1 MATVE
6 QVASLQQQLEQNRQH
21 TSQLVTSLE
30 NVRNEASAA
39 VAELRRQLAEVQQL
53 GGGGGRDPEDPE
65 RMNLLNLRTLEPKVF
80 SGSKDSS
87 YKVWAKRIKTYC
99 NVQKD
104 GFRKAM
110 EWAESE
116 DKTVDMDI
124 MVAPWSG
131 RLWATTSSTTSC
143 RTSSRTTRC

>member
-39 VAELRRQLAEVQQL
+39 VAELRRQLAEVQQR

-80 SGSKDSS
+80 SGSKD
-87 YKVWAKRIKTYC
+87 
-99 NVQKD
+99 
-104 GFRKAM
+104 
-110 EWAESE
+110 
-116 DKTVDMDI
+116 
-124 MVAPWSG
+124 
-131 RLWATTSSTTSC
+131 
-143 RTSSRTTRC
+143 